1 MPLKYLPI
9 AEDWER
15 FAKAYKLKDNGLSKA
30 LDDFWMP
37 RQDEFEK
44 RLAALPKV
52 VKLATDLKKAKE
64 VIAAGAP
71 VVKWLDEVIGIAPK
85 VRKMIEDEKREF
97 DRSGMQTI
105 DVQIILVDWNGKP
118 VSSDYVAYVNF
129 SSPGAHDV
137 NPTCNITSNGV
148 DLDDVRL
155 RPSGTLYLK
164 VRDPSGVAAYMEG
177 TTDYEVKPGKSVMK
191 FKAIQHSKTVK
202 VRAKTMEE
210 ATEKIGVKGSVGLEF
225 EVLKVGGEVSKESEY
240 KRGFEQEVEW
250 EVEYGFPTVK
260 DFKQI

>member
-9 AEDWER
+9 TDDWER
-15 FAKAYKLKDNGLSKA
+15 LTKGHKLKDNGLTKA
-30 LDDFWMP
+30 LHDFWSP
-37 RQDEFEK
+37 RTDEFEK

-52 VKLATDLKKAKE
+52 AKLATDIKKSKE
-64 VIAAGAP
+64 VVAAGAP
-71 VVKWLDEVIGIAPK
+71 VVKWLDELIGVVPK
-85 VRKMIEDEKREF
+85 VRKMIEDDKREF
-97 DRSGMQTI
+97 DRAGMQTV

-118 VSSDYVAYVNF
+118 VSSDYVAYVHF
-129 SSPGAHDV
+129 SSPGARDV
-137 NPTCNITSNGV
+137 NPTTTISSNGI
-148 DLDDVRL
+148 DLDNLRL
-155 RPSGTLYLK
+155 RPSGTLYLM
-164 VRDPSGVAAYMEG
+164 VRNPMGVAAYMEG
-177 TTDYEVKPGKSVMK
+177 TTDYEVKLGKLVMK

-225 EVLKVGGEVSKESEY
+225 EILKVGGEVSKESEY

>member
-1 MPLKYLPI
+1 MALKYLPI
-9 AEDWER
+9 SDDWER
-15 FAKAYKLKDNGLSKA
+15 FVKVNKLKDNGLTKA
-30 LDDFWMP
+30 LDDFWSP
-37 RQDEFEK
+37 RTDEFEK

-52 VKLATDLKKAKE
+52 VKLATDVKKSKE
-64 VIAAGAP
+64 VVAAGAP

-129 SSPGAHDV
+129 SSPGARDV
-137 NPTCNITSNGV
+137 NPTTKISSNGV
-148 DLDDVRL
+148 DLDDLRL
-155 RPSGTLYLK
+155 RPSGTLYLM
-164 VRDPSGVAAYMEG
+164 VRGPMSVEAYMEG
-177 TTDYEVKPGKSVMK
+177 TTDYEVRPGKSVMK

-225 EVLKVGGEVSKESEY
+225 EILKVGGEVSKESEY
-240 KRGFEQEVEW
+240 KHGFEQEVEW